1 MRDRSDNFDA
11 ASMTPDVAAELTTA
25 ITQTMSSLDELSTK
39 CRKHGIDPMAMVMTV
54 MSRMRASQADPVQL
68 PTIVASPTET
78 THAEIVQRSR
88 HFVYALDCGDAEAV
102 EPMLA
107 PGFMHF
113 VGGPCT
119 DRETTL
125 ARMRQRTS
133 KVPYFATRTWGQESV
148 VPNGDTL
155 VFSGRAHEVQGGND
169 SHGGYIYDGWYVLQ
183 WVRDGSDW
191 RVQLLNW
198 NRESTD
204 RDWWNNIFLT
214 GRGYSVE
221 PNRLLVETVESL
233 GPGTALDLAAG
244 QGRNA
249 LYLASR
255 GWHVVGVDV
264 SDEGL
269 RIARAHAIKRELEIE
284 TITADLDEWDF
295 GHQRFDLVTLIYAGD
310 HAKWIEKLKASL
322 RAGGLVVVEGW
333 AKTVPESDIGFAE
346 GQLAALFADY
356 EIVRDE
362 VVDDVPDW
370 AWDKGKLARFIARKP
385 S

>member
-1 MRDRSDNFDA
+1 MP
-11 ASMTPDVAAELTTA
+11 PDIAAEITTA
-25 ITQTMSSLDELSTK
+25 ITETMSSLDELTTK

-54 MSRMRASQADPVQL
+54 MSRLRASHPVAGATAF
-68 PTIVASPTET
+68 PSPTET

-88 HFVYALDCGDAEAV
+88 HFVYALDCGDADAV

-107 PGFMHF
+107 PGFVHF
-113 VGGPCT
+113 VGGPAT
-119 DRETTL
+119 DRDTVL

-133 KVPYFATRTWGQESV
+133 KAPYFATRTWQQENV

-155 VFSGRAHEVQGGND
+155 IFSGRAHEVQGGNET
-169 SHGGYIYDGWYVLQ
+169 HGGYIYDGWYVLQ
-183 WVRDGSDW
+183 WVRDGTEW

-214 GRGYSVE
+214 GRGFTME
-221 PNRLLVETVESL
+221 PNRLLVETVHTVP
-233 GPGTALDLAAG
+233 PGSALDLAAG

-249 LYLASR
+249 LHLASR
-255 GWHVVGVDV
+255 GWQVTAVDV

-269 RIARAHAIKRELEIE
+269 RIARAHAAKRELPLE
-284 TITADLDEWDF
+284 TVNADLDQWDF
-295 GHQRFDLVTLIYAGD
+295 GVEQFDLVALIYAGD

-322 RAGGLVVVEGW
+322 RADGVVVIEGW
-333 AKTVPESDIGFAE
+333 AKTVPESDVGFAE
-346 GQLAALFADY
+346 GQLTALFADY

-362 VVDDVPDW
+362 IVDDVPDW
-370 AWDKGKLARFIARKP
+370 AWDRGKLVRFIARKRP
-385 S
+385 